1 MRIDVVTVC
10 KLPFIGLYIYKR
22 DRFFSKSCL
31 NIKYLWDL
39 FFFLSSFNLFS
50 INIFVLRL
58 KENVL
63 LSLNGKIT
71 GTRIYDIYFKNIE
84 TVAN

>member
-1 MRIDVVTVC
+1 MFEYKIS
-10 KLPFIGLYIYKR
+10 LGFI
-22 DRFFSKSCL
+22 
-31 NIKYLWDL
+31 
-39 FFFLSSFNLFS
+39 FFLSNFNLFS

-84 TVAN
+84 TVANWNSWDNFKRYFPVQRLSFTALLTSY

>member
-1 MRIDVVTVC
+1 MFEYKIS
-10 KLPFIGLYIYKR
+10 LGFI
-22 DRFFSKSCL
+22 
-31 NIKYLWDL
+31 

>member
-1 MRIDVVTVC
+1 MFEYKIS
-10 KLPFIGLYIYKR
+10 LGFI
-22 DRFFSKSCL
+22 
-31 NIKYLWDL
+31 
-39 FFFLSSFNLFS
+39 FFLSNFNLFS

>member
-1 MRIDVVTVC
+1 MFEYKIS
-10 KLPFIGLYIYKR
+10 LGFI
-22 DRFFSKSCL
+22 
-31 NIKYLWDL
+31 
-39 FFFLSSFNLFS
+39 FFLSSFNLFS